1 MATCSL
7 CNKPII
13 AGPLRAQF
21 DIDDFIF
28 CHHCF
33 NLLLIAGLLFEGQ
46 DDEWHI
52 NDFDTFELL
61 C

>member
-1 MATCSL
+1 MVTCSL

-13 AGPLRAQF
+13 ARPLKAQF
-21 DIDDFIF
+21 EIDDFVF
-28 CHHCF
+28 CRHCF
-33 NLLLIAGLLFEGQ
+33 QLLLIAGLLFEGQ

-52 NDFDTFELL
+52 DDFNAFELL

>member
-1 MATCSL
+1 MAICSL

-52 NDFDTFELL
+52 DDFDTFELL

>member
-1 MATCSL
+1 MAECSL

-13 AGPLRAQF
+13 AGALRAQF
-21 DIDDFIF
+21 EIDNFIF
-28 CHHCF
+28 CH
-33 NLLLIAGLLFEGQ
+33 LLLIAGLLFEGQ

-52 NDFDTFELL
+52 DDFDAFELL